1 MPSAPAASPSRA
13 RPRCDGPCRAGS
25 PCPTSPPSPGRLN
38 SRAGGHGVGDPED
51 GDGLA
56 AVGTVVGDP
65 RGAGEV
71 LAGVAEGLTVCDG
84 LGDRVG
90 LGEVL
95 VGEGAGEVG
104 EGLVMVWV

>member
-1 MPSAPAASPSRA
+1 M
-13 RPRCDGPCRAGS
+13 
-25 PCPTSPPSPGRLN
+25 
-38 SRAGGHGVGDPED
+38 
-51 GDGLA
+51 
-56 AVGTVVGDP
+56 GDP

-95 VGEGAGEVG
+95 VDVGAGAVEEEVVVPG
-104 EGLVMVWV
+104 CVVSADAGGGTGCTRM

>member
-1 MPSAPAASPSRA
+1 
-13 RPRCDGPCRAGS
+13 
-25 PCPTSPPSPGRLN
+25 
-38 SRAGGHGVGDPED
+38 
-51 GDGLA
+51 
-56 AVGTVVGDP
+56 VVGDP

-95 VGEGAGEVG
+95 VGEGAGAVEEEVVPG
-104 EGLVMVWV
+104 CVVSADAGVGTGRTRM

>member
-1 MPSAPAASPSRA
+1 M
-13 RPRCDGPCRAGS
+13 
-25 PCPTSPPSPGRLN
+25 
-38 SRAGGHGVGDPED
+38 GDPAD

-56 AVGTVVGDP
+56 ADGAVVGDP

-90 LGEVL
+90 LGEVDVRAGAVEEVVAGWVVPVDAA
-95 VGEGAGEVG
+95 VGTGRTR
-104 EGLVMVWV
+104 M